1 MNRQDLVNCFDSMS
15 PTAEQRERMLNAI
28 MTKKSEPVRVYNFT
42 RYMSV
47 AVAAVVAVG
56 VFAAV
61 YPSLKDNS
69 ILDNSSTTELAVNY
83 ETDKP
88 EKKLNIAETS
98 TNVENTV
105 KEEKTNGSI
114 SEAVAKEY
122 GTPKTEHH
130 PQTFAMAEQETV
142 AESTVDVYEDAVE
155 PKNEEVDSINEMD
168 FSVAF
173 EMSSR
178 AIGAMEITEDVSG
191 GGSSVAFEMLE
202 LEQIMADEIYGT
214 LFPAEIADGFS
225 FVSARKHNDGFLD
238 AEFGTADGRYMSI
251 EILKDAQGADVLQPD
266 DILNLKPEYGYMR
279 FAVSVGEYYI
289 IYNVETEDVSEVHK
303 MVTSSACFEE

>member
-114 SEAVAKEY
+114 S
-122 GTPKTEHH
+122 
-130 PQTFAMAEQETV
+130 
-142 AESTVDVYEDAVE
+142 
-155 PKNEEVDSINEMD
+155 
-168 FSVAF
+168 
-173 EMSSR
+173 
-178 AIGAMEITEDVSG
+178 AIGGVYYRHSAVKRV
-191 GGSSVAFEMLE
+191 VA
-202 LEQIMADEIYGT
+202 QAWS
-214 LFPAEIADGFS
+214 LF
-225 FVSARKHNDGFLD
+225 
-238 AEFGTADGRYMSI
+238 
-251 EILKDAQGADVLQPD
+251 
-266 DILNLKPEYGYMR
+266 LNFNRQR
-279 FAVSVGEYYI
+279 FYR
-289 IYNVETEDVSEVHK
+289 
-303 MVTSSACFEE
+303 MFR

>member
-69 ILDNSSTTELAVNY
+69 ILDNGSTTELAVNY

-114 SEAVAKEY
+114 TEAVAREY
-122 GTPKTEHH
+122 GTPKTESTQ
-130 PQTFAMAEQETV
+130 QTVAMVEQETV
-142 AESTVDVYEDAVE
+142 TEEAADAHEEAVE
-155 PKNEEVDSINEMD
+155 PVNEESLA
-168 FSVAF
+168 VAP
-173 EMSSR
+173 EIDSR
-178 AIGAMEITEDVSG
+178 AIVAMEMTEDMSG
-191 GGSSVAFEMLE
+191 GGSSSVAFEVIE
-202 LEQIMADEIYGT
+202 LEQIMTDEIYGN
-214 LFPAEIADGFS
+214 LFPAEFADGFS

-238 AEFGTADGRYMSI
+238 AEFGTHDGRYMSI
-251 EILKDAQGADVLQPD
+251 EILKDAQGADILQPD
-266 DILNLKPEYGYMR
+266 DILNQEPEYGYMR

-289 IYNVETEDVSEVHK
+289 IYNVETEDVFEVHK